1 MNIRKLTLCFFL
13 SSAMNLL
20 AQYEFHQPSG
30 YTAKTYQ
37 KLIVKVGNQQQPYTQ
52 KMMKMIQD
60 NWSLCPIVF
69 YSDKFDKSWLV
80 EGNLF
85 LNFERYTIASQY
97 VRDYGNNG
105 GISNGQVNY
114 NDYYYLDFWVID
126 KKYKPKNDWWDYKN
140 TVARSE
146 FYLRTIGMGDEEY
159 KMFKIDPADISGV
172 RESVYSVQREE
183 LYPKAFDFTGQ
194 FFSGQYLNGT
204 EGQIKNMIQ
213 YVNTQL
219 AKGSEKDFFESEKKS
234 DELAQLKTQT
244 LYVPNYW
251 YGASG
256 TICQN
261 LPSGE
266 KYLEITQKY
275 ITNLLKAYPYKI
287 ELIDREALNQKIL
300 SATEDFY
307 YLNYI
312 QSSADKIISV
322 INGKTGDVIYSEV
335 NKNAYRIKEKDLE
348 KIGKQIK

>member
-1 MNIRKLTLCFFL
+1 MNLKTIFLHFFL
-13 SSAMNLL
+13 GCSLALS

-30 YTAKTYQ
+30 YNTKTYQ
-37 KLIVKVGNQQQPYTQ
+37 KLIVKVGNQQEPYTQ
-52 KMMKMIQD
+52 KIMKLIQD
-60 NWSLCPIVF
+60 YWTLCPVTF
-69 YSDKFDKSWLV
+69 YSDKFDKSWLI

-85 LNFERYTIASQY
+85 LNFERYTLASQY

-105 GISNGQVNY
+105 GVSNGQVNY

-126 KKYKPKNDWWDYKN
+126 KKYKPKYDWWDYKN

-146 FYLRTIGMGDEEY
+146 FYLRTIGMGEEEY
-159 KMFKIDPADISGV
+159 KMFKIDPYDISGI

-183 LYPKAFDFTGQ
+183 LYPKAFDFTAQ
-194 FFSGQYLNGT
+194 NFAAQYLNGT

-213 YVNTQL
+213 YVNAQVS
-219 AKGSEKDFFESEKKS
+219 KGREKDFFENDKNPT
-234 DELAQLKTQT
+234 ELSQLKTQT

-251 YGASG
+251 FGASG

-261 LPSGE
+261 LASGE

-275 ITNLLKAYPYKI
+275 IADLLKAYPYKI
-287 ELIDREALNQKIL
+287 ELINRESLNQKIL

-322 INGKTGDVIYSEV
+322 VNGKTGNVIYAEV
-335 NKNAYRIKEKDLE
+335 NKNSYRIKEKDLE
-348 KIGKQIK
+348 KLGKQIK